1 MRLNPWATV
10 CLATAIASS
19 IPLATSHEM
28 HLPYLPSLGWESDVN
43 SYLSL
48 KWAVINGSLYAN
60 EDRVFPPSMSMQL
73 HAPQREGPAK
83 TLIMG
88 DEIELSYALEARPLS
103 TEENGST
110 STIVRVRVD
119 LYNSKGE
126 SVTTDAVVVDL
137 LSRPDGSNYITRIRL
152 EPTKKHN
159 GGRFH
164 HDRPWH
170 MNFWPTI
177 FSGKD
182 KQGSSPNEK
191 PQPTTSI
198 ASNIGTPSRPQPT
211 NAAASSAPESR
222 YGFIFSP
229 YWSPTTYTS
238 RPHHHPHGGR
248 PDRKFMHFMRPVILP
263 AVLGAIAGLIAC
275 LVGFVLGHLFMSL
288 SVYLGLRKKQG
299 CQTRTRSIEDGF
311 DSEKA
316 ELLPHVHVTEVDPM
330 DA

>member
-1 MRLNPWATV
+1 MRSTCPD
-10 CLATAIASS
+10 
-19 IPLATSHEM
+19 
-28 HLPYLPSLGWESDVN
+28 LPSLGWENDVN

-83 TLIMG
+83 TLVMG

-119 LYNSKGE
+119 LFDFKGE
-126 SVTTDAVVVDL
+126 SVTTDAVIVDL
-137 LSRPDGSNYITRIRL
+137 LSRPDGSNSITRIRM

-159 GGRFH
+159 AGRFH
-164 HDRPWH
+164 HDRPWR
-170 MNFWPTI
+170 MNVWPTI

-182 KQGSSPNEK
+182 KQGSSPEEK
-191 PQPTTSI
+191 TQPTTSI
-198 ASNIGTPSRPQPT
+198 ASDNGTPSRPQSA
-211 NAAASSAPESR
+211 NAATSSAAQSR

-238 RPHHHPHGGR
+238 RPYHHSHGGHR
-248 PDRKFMHFMRPVILP
+248 DHKFMRLMRPVILP

-275 LVGFVLGHLFMSL
+275 LVGFVLGHLFMTL
-288 SVYLGLRKKQG
+288 SVYLGLRKRPG
-299 CQTRTRSIEDGF
+299 RQTRTRFIDDEIDA
-311 DSEKA
+311 EKA
-316 ELLPHVHVTEVDPM
+316 QLLPQIHVTEVDPM